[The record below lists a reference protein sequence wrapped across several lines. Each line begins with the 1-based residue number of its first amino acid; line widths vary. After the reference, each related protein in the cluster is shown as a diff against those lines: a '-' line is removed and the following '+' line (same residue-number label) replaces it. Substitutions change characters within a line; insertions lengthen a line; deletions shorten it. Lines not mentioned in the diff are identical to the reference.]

1 MPRWPKMPADFR
13 IQHAIALSPE
23 QVDDVLRLINATAQ
37 ADGTMPISE
46 HVLLHLRHGGDEHGQ
61 HLLARDDT
69 GELLGYA
76 HLDVT
81 DSVQG
86 ASAEMLVAPTDRRRG
101 VGRALITN
109 LTDLTAQGRLRLWA
123 HGEQAGARE
132 LAESMGFRTTR
143 VLWQMR
149 RSLLAALPRVVLPP
163 GVTIRS
169 FLPDSDAAA
178 WITLNA
184 QAFAGHPEQGSWTL
198 EDLTMRMAEPWFES
212 TGFLL
217 AVAEETGELVGFH
230 WTKVHGFGAQAPFGH
245 AHAPL
250 GHAQAPLGHAHAPLG
265 HVQAP
270 FGHAHAPI
278 GEVYVVG
285 VRPDYRGSGLGRALT
300 IAGLEHL
307 RGLGLSQ
314 AMLYVDA
321 ENTRAIRLYEG
332 LGFARWDTDVMYQR
346 PSKANGR

>member
-1 MPRWPKMPADFR
+1 
-13 IQHAIALSPE
+13 
-23 QVDDVLRLINATAQ
+23 
-37 ADGTMPISE
+37 
-46 HVLLHLRHGGDEHGQ
+46 
-61 HLLARDDT
+61 
-69 GELLGYA
+69 
-76 HLDVT
+76 
-81 DSVQG
+81 
-86 ASAEMLVAPTDRRRG
+86 
-101 VGRALITN
+101 
-109 LTDLTAQGRLRLWA
+109 
-123 HGEQAGARE
+123 
-132 LAESMGFRTTR
+132 
-143 VLWQMR
+143 
-149 RSLLAALPRVVLPP
+149 
-163 GVTIRS
+163 
-169 FLPDSDAAA
+169 
-178 WITLNA
+178 
-184 QAFAGHPEQGSWTL
+184 
-198 EDLTMRMAEPWFES
+198 MRMAEPWFES

-245 AHAPL
+245 A
-250 GHAQAPLGHAHAPLG
+250 QAPFGHAHAT
-265 HVQAP
+265 

>member
-1 MPRWPKMPADFR
+1 MPADFR

-230 WTKVHGFGAQAPFGH
+230 WTKVHGFGAQAP
-245 AHAPL
+245 L
-250 GHAQAPLGHAHAPLG
+250 GHAQAPLGHAHAPL
-265 HVQAP
+265 
-270 FGHAHAPI
+270 GHAHAPI